1 MCGRAY
7 SPDFMFI
14 WPNAR
19 IGIMGGAQVNQNQTN
34 SECAYNPVGF
44 VISIV
49 TEQSVLKK
57 SKVIKMLD

>member
-34 SECAYNPVGF
+34 SECVYNPVGF
-44 VISIV
+44 VISSV
-49 TEQSVLKK
+49 T
-57 SKVIKMLD
+57 